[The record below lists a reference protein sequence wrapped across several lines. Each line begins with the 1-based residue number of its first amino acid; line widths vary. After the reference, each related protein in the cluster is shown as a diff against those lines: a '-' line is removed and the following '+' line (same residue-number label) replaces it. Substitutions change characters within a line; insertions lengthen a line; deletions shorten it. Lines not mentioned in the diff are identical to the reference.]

1 MLATQY
7 ASDYRIEAQR
17 EGESDTDFKYRVAGE
32 LRDRGHAI
40 EAHEVMA
47 NGRHDDPERGGDVMT
62 GLMGMMSMA
71 LAGVDYGSR
80 GGSRVDNECIAGYL
94 QRHEMSPEGKAQR
107 RSADLMA
114 HMLSNGFSPDD
125 IREFRGR

>member
-17 EGESDTDFKYRVAGE
+17 EGESDYDFKYRVAGE
-32 LRDRGHAI
+32 LRDRGNAI

-62 GLMGMMSMA
+62 GLMGMMAMA
-71 LAGVDYGSR
+71 LHGVDYGSR
-80 GGSRVDNECIAGYL
+80 GGHRVDDECVCGTL
-94 QRHEMSPEGKAQR
+94 QRYEMSPEGQARR
-107 RSADLMA
+107 RSDNMMA

-125 IREFRGR
+125 IREFGGR